1 MTGILIKIFA
11 VALTLSQ
18 VTTRPDVKT
27 QFDPARDQ
35 AEVVQLL
42 HDGCAHMLKAFD
54 VENINIDE
62 LIAIAMNDPQAVE
75 GESKVFHGINLDDL
89 VAAYRQF
96 CKGETAGTSGVD
108 VGEVIAFYNKA
119 ATDLP
124 DAAKLKD
131 QKLRGLNVVLDG
143 KGKRFA
149 DDYEPGQRRLSVSLS
164 EIPEVVQRAFVSV
177 EDKRFFAH
185 HGVDEHG
192 LIRAFVGNLVQP
204 GRPQGGSTITQQVVK
219 NLLVGDDV
227 TYERK
232 IREMIVASRLE
243 HALSKSEILEL
254 YLNSIYLGRSAWG
267 VEMAARRYF
276 GKPARELTLAEGAL
290 LAGLTKG
297 PSYFSPDRHP
307 ERAQARF
314 EYVLTRMQ
322 EDGVV
327 DAEQI
332 RQAAASEPRMVA
344 LERPGRDSGLY
355 FIDQIRREAKS
366 TANVDLLTGGSYTV
380 RSTINPALQR
390 AAETALQD
398 GLARYE
404 SNHGRVDFQGAETNL
419 APAVHRLEVADQK
432 KPSSQPVW
440 QRALAT
446 AHLMLYDVHW
456 TPAIVTEIGGARGG
470 IRVGLTDGRSIPLN
484 VRNGKAQR
492 ALKLYDVVY
501 VDVGKSATRADLRV
515 PPIVQGAALVLEN
528 KTGKVLAMTGGFSY
542 PLSQLNRTT
551 QAQRQPGS
559 TIKPLTYLAA
569 LQSGLQPNVLV
580 PDDPITLP
588 PIGGTAHAT
597 EKDYWTPKNYE
608 GGSMGI
614 MTLRRG
620 LENSRNLVTAHLL
633 DGGIDKDPA
642 ASLKHVCDI
651 ALEAKVYTECI
662 PFYPFVLGAEPVR
675 PIDLAGFYAS
685 VANEGAR
692 PSPYTIESIEQSG
705 QAIYRHQAVAP
716 VQLKSADRVAFYQLK
731 TMLAGVVE
739 RGTAAAARD
748 LAPYVGG
755 KTGTSEDENDTWF
768 AGFTNDITI
777 VVWVGYDNADGTTH
791 RTLGQGS
798 TGASVALPIFESI
811 IHAAWANG
819 VPKTAL
825 APPSR
830 EARALIADIPIDLG
844 SGTRLRRGGSHAF
857 VEHFRL
863 DPKGALVEKKT
874 KFADAGDAASARKE
888 VRRASAPR
896 RVQNVVTQCFLFFCS
911 QPATAYHDTY

>member
-1 MTGILIKIFA
+1 MNAILIKIFA

-18 VTTRPDVKT
+18 VTTRSDVKT
-27 QFDPARDQ
+27 QFDAVGDR
-35 AEVVQLL
+35 AEVAQLL
-42 HDGCAHMLKAFD
+42 RDGCEHMLKTFD

-62 LIAIAMNDPQAVE
+62 LIAIAMNDPKAVA
-75 GESKVFHGINLDDL
+75 GESKVFRGLNLDDL

-96 CKGETAGTSGVD
+96 CKADGADAPVVD

-119 ATDLP
+119 TIDLP
-124 DAAKLKD
+124 DVSKLRD
-131 QKLRGLNVVLDG
+131 QKLRGLNVILDG

-149 DDYEPGQRRLSVSLS
+149 DDYQPGQRRLSVPLS
-164 EIPEVVQRAFVSV
+164 AVPEVVQQAFVSV

-192 LIRAFVGNLVQP
+192 LIRAFVGNLAQP
-204 GRPQGGSTITQQVVK
+204 GRPQGGSTITQQVAK

-232 IREMIVASRLE
+232 IREMIVASRME
-243 HALSKSEILEL
+243 RELSKSEILEL

-267 VEMAARRYF
+267 IEMAARRYF
-276 GKPARELTLAEGAL
+276 GKSAKELSLAEGAL

-297 PSYFSPDRHP
+297 PSYFSPDRFP
-307 ERAQARF
+307 DRAQARF

-322 EDGVV
+322 QDGVI
-327 DAEQI
+327 DAEQV
-332 RQAAASEPRMVA
+332 RQAAASQPRMVA
-344 LERPGRDSGLY
+344 LVRPGRDSGLY
-355 FIDQIRREAKS
+355 FVDQVRREAK
-366 TANVDLLTGGSYTV
+366 AAADVDLLTGGSYTV
-380 RSTINPALQR
+380 RSTVNPALQR
-390 AAETALQD
+390 AVEAALQD

-404 SNHGRVDFQGAETNL
+404 MSHGRVDFQGAETNL
-419 APAVHRLEVADQK
+419 ANTVRRIQASEQKYPSAQPA
-432 KPSSQPVW
+432 W

-456 TPAIVTEIGGARGG
+456 TPAIVTEVGGAKGG
-470 IRVGLTDGRSIPLN
+470 IRVGLADGRTLPLN
-484 VRNGKAQR
+484 VRVGKALH

-501 VDVGKSATRADLRV
+501 VDVGKSSTRAELRV
-515 PPIVQGAALVLEN
+515 PPVVQGAALVLEN
-528 KTGKVLAMTGGFSY
+528 KTGKILAMTGGFSY

-559 TIKPLTYLAA
+559 TIKPVTYLAA
-569 LQSGLQPNVLV
+569 LQTGLQPTALV
-580 PDDPITLP
+580 PDEPITLP
-588 PIGGTAHAT
+588 PIGAAAYAQD
-597 EKDYWTPKNYE
+597 KDYWSPKNYE
-608 GGSMGI
+608 GGGSGI

-642 ASLKHVCDI
+642 VSLKRVCDL

-662 PFYPFVLGAEPVR
+662 PYYPFILGAQPVR
-675 PIDLAGFYAS
+675 PIDLAGFYAT

-692 PSPYTIESIEQSG
+692 PSPYALESIEQNG
-705 QAIYRHQAVAP
+705 QVIYRHRAEALP
-716 VQLKSADRVAFYQLK
+716 QLKGADRVAFYQLK

-777 VVWVGYDNADGTTH
+777 VVWVGYDNAEGTR

-798 TGASVALPIFESI
+798 TGASVALPIFQTI
-811 IHAAWANG
+811 MRAAWANG
-819 VPKTAL
+819 VPKVAL

-830 EARALIADIPIDLG
+830 EARASIADMPIDLG
-844 SGTRLRRGGSHAF
+844 SGARLPPGSKSAF
-857 VEHFRL
+857 VEHFRI
-863 DPKGALVEKKT
+863 DAKGQLVERKT
-874 KFADAGDAASARKE
+874 KFAEAEEAARLKE
-888 VRRASAPR
+888 ARRARAALARRAPVR
-896 RVQNVVTQCFLFFCS
+896 SVVTQCFLFFCTTRL
-911 QPATAYHDTY
+911 Q